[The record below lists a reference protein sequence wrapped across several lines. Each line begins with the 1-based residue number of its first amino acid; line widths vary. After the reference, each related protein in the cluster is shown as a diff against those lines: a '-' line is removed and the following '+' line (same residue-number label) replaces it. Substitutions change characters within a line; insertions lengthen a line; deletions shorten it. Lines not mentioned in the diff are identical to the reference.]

1 MTWDVDVYDLH
12 AEALVRLAT
21 VLVGPDRA
29 PEVVSRVVLQTL
41 VRRPLADL
49 DNPRLFLLREVVRE
63 AQSRSRQ
70 GLSNKQDAPVIP
82 APTIG
87 TRLLLEMPM
96 KQRAA
101 VYFAYWVGLSSFET
115 AGILKVRPFTVRRFL
130 NMSQRRMRESG
141 SDKGEH
147 GHPWVR
153 AEFREALKP
162 ILAKSP
168 REERYDTIRSRV
180 LQTHR
185 RQRLRTLVAVA
196 VGIAMVVGVG
206 ALVSSEQR
214 KSAQPSPDAVSA
226 STTVVTVAESS
237 TAISKG
243 GITITAPG
251 PSPRPASDALC
262 CAGDPFGFG
271 TSIGADGLTVALQNE
286 LFGALAGVEIPGV
299 DMADVV
305 LWPAVIAREDVY
317 TVVAQGGKPVGVIKT
332 TDGVFAAFAS
342 GSTPWV
348 EVVTRKNWGWITTVR
363 LVWTGLPDDTAV
375 VRLSM
380 SGTASVLQRPVGQT
394 VFFDIPRPGW
404 DQIAT
409 LTAFDSS
416 GKPTAMSKVEL
427 EGGGCS
433 GRLSD
438 VPFPDRTL
446 PDDIGAVRNTILD
459 AAIRCEASLIDE
471 ILRQRP
477 GTMISVN
484 GVARIGGMSRFDLD
498 FPIMFNIG
506 LAFTEPWNIEP
517 GAAGDIFVWTLETDD
532 TTVQIEVPLVPRPGN
547 SRLVLAIRGLVVD
560 VMTALRAMEP
570 RIQPASVPPHSFVG
584 FTIPGD
590 DDPLS
595 LWVWAIGDDAIVA
608 VALSGLDAFPPPT
621 SVIETVIGPIET
633 YDLRVG
639 DRENDLVVARGVC
652 EYFQVAIASGSG
664 EPRADLLERAVAAI
678 DCF

>member
-1 MTWDVDVYDLH
+1 
-12 AEALVRLAT
+12 
-21 VLVGPDRA
+21 
-29 PEVVSRVVLQTL
+29 
-41 VRRPLADL
+41 
-49 DNPRLFLLREVVRE
+49 
-63 AQSRSRQ
+63 
-70 GLSNKQDAPVIP
+70 
-82 APTIG
+82 
-87 TRLLLEMPM
+87 M

-130 NMSQRRMRESG
+130 IMSQRRMRESG

-168 REERYDTIRSRV
+168 REESYERIRSRV

-214 KSAQPSPDAVSA
+214 KSAQPSPDAVPA

-251 PSPRPASDALC
+251 PSPRPASDTLC

-299 DMADVV
+299 D
-305 LWPAVIAREDVY
+305 

-348 EVVTRKNWGWITTVR
+348 EVVTRKNWGWITTVC

-380 SGTASVLQRPVGQT
+380 SGAASVLQRPVGQT
-394 VFFDIPRPGW
+394 VFFDIPRLGW

-416 GKPTAMSKVEL
+416 GKPTAVSRVEL

-459 AAIRCEASLIDE
+459 AAL
-471 ILRQRP
+471 
-477 GTMISVN
+477 
-484 GVARIGGMSRFDLD
+484 GVKL
-498 FPIMFNIG
+498 P
-506 LAFTEPWNIEP
+506 
-517 GAAGDIFVWTLETDD
+517 
-532 TTVQIEVPLVPRPGN
+532 
-547 SRLVLAIRGLVVD
+547 
-560 VMTALRAMEP
+560 
-570 RIQPASVPPHSFVG
+570 
-584 FTIPGD
+584 
-590 DDPLS
+590 
-595 LWVWAIGDDAIVA
+595 
-608 VALSGLDAFPPPT
+608 
-621 SVIETVIGPIET
+621 
-633 YDLRVG
+633 
-639 DRENDLVVARGVC
+639 
-652 EYFQVAIASGSG
+652 
-664 EPRADLLERAVAAI
+664 
-678 DCF
+678 